1 VESVQIGV
9 KPFAFIRSNPRSKG
23 SNPLLH
29 LVPSPAAFLTL
40 LSFDTVQ
47 TRRTHVLPQNFPHPP
62 SCHMRNSL
70 EPLPRHFTMFRIER
84 ALMPDKPAP
93 PCLTLEIEHT
103 DDVTIVRCHG
113 QLVSELSN
121 IFYSKIRPIIP
132 VTKRIVLDLS
142 DVTRMDSMGLG
153 TLVGLY
159 TSARAAGCEMQL
171 LNIGKRIRELLGLT
185 NLLSVFTIIGEHGVR
200 L

>member
-1 VESVQIGV
+1 M
-9 KPFAFIRSNPRSKG
+9 FSNREG
-23 SNPLLH
+23 
-29 LVPSPAAFLTL
+29 
-40 LSFDTVQ
+40 
-47 TRRTHVLPQNFPHPP
+47 
-62 SCHMRNSL
+62 
-70 EPLPRHFTMFRIER
+70 
-84 ALMPDKPAP
+84 LMPDQPA
-93 PCLTLEIEHT
+93 PCLTLEIDHT

-121 IFYSKIRPIIP
+121 IFYSRVRPIIP
-132 VTKRIVLDLS
+132 ATKRIVLDLS

-153 TLVGLY
+153 TLVSLY

-171 LNIGKRIRELLGLT
+171 LNIGKRVRELLGLT